1 MDLVTLVERIPP
13 TFLGIIIGSLFT
25 IIGVILTNASNTRR
39 LRLQHEH
46 ERELERR
53 NQDLGLRRD
62 VYMAAMEA
70 ISAGMVAVGRYSDFN
85 LSPDELMQSYTDKSP
100 AIGRVTI
107 VGNDETIEAV
117 ANFNQELTGTF
128 MRLAVKREQV
138 SALWQRTAALE
149 KEIERA
155 SQEQERLLA
164 LINEAG
170 AGAHD
175 QQRIEQLRQNYEA
188 EARRI
193 EALQAEQSE
202 VDETFIALQMDL
214 VQKCVSEV
222 AALDRLLIPVINLM
236 RSELEL
242 PFNEAFYAQILETGH
257 KKWAEYLEAFQREHA
272 TAMES
277 EPARGS

>member
-1 MDLVTLVERIPP
+1 
-13 TFLGIIIGSLFT
+13 
-25 IIGVILTNASNTRR
+25 
-39 LRLQHEH
+39 
-46 ERELERR
+46 
-53 NQDLGLRRD
+53 
-62 VYMAAMEA
+62 
-70 ISAGMVAVGRYSDFN
+70 
-85 LSPDELMQSYTDKSP
+85 
-100 AIGRVTI
+100 
-107 VGNDETIEAV
+107 
-117 ANFNQELTGTF
+117 
-128 MRLAVKREQV
+128 
-138 SALWQRTAALE
+138 LWQRTAALE

-222 AALDRLLIPVINLM
+222 AALDRLLIPVISLM

-272 TAMES
+272 TAIES

>member
-175 QQRIEQLRQNYEA
+175 EQRIEQLRQNYEA

-222 AALDRLLIPVINLM
+222 AALDRLLIPVISLM

-272 TAMES
+272 TAIES
-277 EPARGS
+277 EPARGQ

>member
-222 AALDRLLIPVINLM
+222 AALDRLLIPVISLM

-272 TAMES
+272 TAIES